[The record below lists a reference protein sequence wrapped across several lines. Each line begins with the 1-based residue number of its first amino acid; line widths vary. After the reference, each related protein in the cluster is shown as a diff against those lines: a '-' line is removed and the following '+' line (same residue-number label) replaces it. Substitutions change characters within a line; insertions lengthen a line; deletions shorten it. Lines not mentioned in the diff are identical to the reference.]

1 MDKKPLI
8 GLAGILLAALTAE
21 FNDQVTAIALPD
33 VRGGLGL
40 STDPGTWFTSL
51 FVAAEVV
58 GMAMAPWWSVT
69 VTIRRM
75 SLFVVA
81 LSCASTVAIPLSDN
95 LAWIYMMRLLQG
107 LSVGLTIP
115 LLMTL
120 ALRVLGPEIR
130 LVGLACYALTATF
143 SAPFAASLAALWTD
157 GVGDWRFVFLEAVPL
172 CITAGALLWWGAPD
186 EEPKLERLAE
196 FDWLALG
203 LLVVGFGSLVTVLEQ
218 GDRLDWFNSRLIST
232 LTLVSAV
239 FVPLFLWRQ
248 WTVETPFFQL
258 RLLGRRNVLFG
269 VSGLVVFLLIA
280 LSGTQVPLT
289 YLEQV
294 QGYRPEQAHLVT
306 LEVALLQLLAL
317 PAAALLLDRP
327 QVDARLVVL
336 AGLALI
342 FTACLLD
349 AFVNPA
355 WNRDQFYFSQA
366 LQAFGL
372 AFIIMP
378 ILMLVTNVLKPEEGP
393 FASALFNTPRG
404 VAEAIGVWFLQLI
417 VRLRGGFHRERLA
430 DTLGQAPLGLFER
443 SQPLRGALDAAHQGG
458 LSLTGRGGGYG
469 ELIMQQVSVLTT
481 EDTFVLMAGLCG
493 VLALMLFIPERTLP
507 PRIALAGH

>member
-95 LAWIYMMRLLQG
+95 
-107 LSVGLTIP
+107 
-115 LLMTL
+115 
-120 ALRVLGPEIR
+120 
-130 LVGLACYALTATF
+130 
-143 SAPFAASLAALWTD
+143 LWTD

-248 WTVETPFFQL
+248 WTVETPFFQ
-258 RLLGRRNVLFG
+258 FW
-269 VSGLVVFLLIA
+269 S
-280 LSGTQVPLT
+280 
-289 YLEQV
+289 
-294 QGYRPEQAHLVT
+294 
-306 LEVALLQLLAL
+306 
-317 PAAALLLDRP
+317 
-327 QVDARLVVL
+327 
-336 AGLALI
+336 
-342 FTACLLD
+342 
-349 AFVNPA
+349 
-355 WNRDQFYFSQA
+355 
-366 LQAFGL
+366 
-372 AFIIMP
+372 
-378 ILMLVTNVLKPEEGP
+378 EEGIDLSSSP
-393 FASALFNTPRG
+393 CPPPPCCWTDRG
-404 VAEAIGVWFLQLI
+404 WTRAWW
-417 VRLRGGFHRERLA
+417 
-430 DTLGQAPLGLFER
+430 PW
-443 SQPLRGALDAAHQGG
+443 
-458 LSLTGRGGGYG
+458 
-469 ELIMQQVSVLTT
+469 
-481 EDTFVLMAGLCG
+481 
-493 VLALMLFIPERTLP
+493 PERP
-507 PRIALAGH
+507 